1 MRKDEGLDGDSVV
14 KNRLHSY
21 LREFILSK
29 NKRMKNNFI
38 REKNGF
44 YNINVYYT
52 DTDSLYIE
60 KTLGGVR

>member
-60 KTLGGVR
+60 KNTWRF